1 MKRST
6 EPEMMDLPGQP
17 RDLLVGDLRNL
28 RAINRYLGC
37 YRNVISAV
45 SRLVADEKLAR
56 FTLLD
61 VGAGS
66 GDVAGAIVRWAR
78 RRGIIAQIY
87 ALERE
92 PVTVEQASVQS
103 RTTPAIDVVQGDAVT
118 PPFRAGSFDFVLASQ
133 ILHHFPDDQILQLLR
148 TWARLARRAII
159 VADLVRHPL
168 AYYGIRFLTRA
179 LTRNEMTRYDGPLSV
194 QRACTIAEWCALFQR
209 AGIGRFHVEW
219 TMPFRMLGVIAV
231 ERAA

>member
-1 MKRST
+1 MKRSSK
-6 EPEMMDLPGQP
+6 PEMMDLPGQP
-17 RDLLVGDLRNL
+17 RDLLIEDLQNL
-28 RAINRYLGC
+28 RLINRYLGC
-37 YRNVISAV
+37 YHNVMRGI
-45 SRLVADEKLAR
+45 SRLIHEQKIRR

-66 GDVAGAIVRWAR
+66 GDVAAAIVRWAS
-78 RRGIIAQIY
+78 RRGIMAQIY

-92 PVTVEQASVQS
+92 PVTVEQAVQN
-103 RTTPAIDVVQGDAVT
+103 RTLPAIDIVRGDAVI

-133 ILHHFPDDQILQLLR
+133 ILHHFPDDQIVQLLR

-159 VADLVRHPL
+159 VADLMRHPL

-194 QRACTIAEWCALFQR
+194 QRACTIAEWRALFQR
-209 AGIGRFHVEW
+209 AEIGRFRVEW
-219 TMPFRMLGVIAV
+219 TMPFRMLGVIAL
-231 ERAA
+231 ERSA